1 MAGNLVQINLLGTRF
16 SIQTDQDPTY
26 IQGLLRNLTER
37 TLDIQN
43 GMGLE
48 DPVKVAILA
57 GLFLEDELAKS
68 RNDSSDLKAQEEVEK
83 LRLHMIKSIEETLSN

>member
-16 SIQTDQDPTY
+16 SIQTDQDPDY
-26 IQGLLRNLTER
+26 LQGLLRNLTKR

-43 GMGLE
+43 SLGLD

-57 GLFLEDELAKS
+57 GLFLEDELTKC
-68 RNDSSDLKAQEEVEK
+68 REEYQDRKTQEEVEK
-83 LRLHMIKSIEETLSN
+83 LRLLMIKSIEETLSK